1 MFKLNR
7 ETITKTLTIEG
18 LHCNGCAKRVE
29 GAFLKHKAVKEIK
42 VSFEEGK
49 AVLALKKDMPK
60 DEINQIIEDL
70 GFTLTN
76 IE

>member
-7 ETITKTLTIEG
+7 ATITKKLTIEG

-29 GAFLKHKAVKEIK
+29 NAFLKEKAVKDIT
-42 VSFEEGK
+42 VSFEEGS
-49 AVLALKKDMPK
+49 AILNLKKDLSK
-60 DEINQIIEDL
+60 EQISQIIEDL

>member
-7 ETITKTLTIEG
+7 ETITKKLSIEG

-29 GAFLKHKAVKEIK
+29 GAFMKQKAVKDIT
-42 VSFEEGK
+42 VSFEQGT
-49 AVLALKKDMPK
+49 AILNLKKDMTK
-60 DEINQIIEDL
+60 EEISQIIEDL
-70 GFTLTN
+70 GFTLSN

>member
-7 ETITKTLTIEG
+7 QTITKTLLIEG

-29 GAFLKHKAVKEIK
+29 GAFLKNKSVKDIN

-49 AVLALKKDMPK
+49 AILTLKKDMPNE
-60 DEINQIIEDL
+60 EIKQIIDDL
-70 GFTLTN
+70 GFTLTS